1 MTDSPDDPRAPQP
14 RPGGQPASGVQP
26 APDPWAP
33 PRPQQP
39 EAPAWWAVTPEPEPV
54 PAPHEVLGHDTVAM
68 GATGGAVPVTGLDA
82 GEDPG
87 PALEPDPTDGYDTLG
102 RPLTEQRPRR
112 TGGLV
117 FAGIV
122 LALMAGLVGG
132 LVGAWWAGR
141 DTALTEPGA
150 SLGSV
155 PSGSLSRPPDSVA
168 GIAQRVLPVVV
179 SIDVRGTGGS
189 GGTGSGFIVR
199 ADGYIV
205 TNNHVVSG
213 AAGGGTITVH
223 FNDGS
228 TASGRIVGRSPAYD
242 LAVLKVGRTGLPIAT
257 LGDSDDVV
265 VGDQCIAVGSPLGLA
280 GTVTTG
286 IISATHRPVTT
297 GANDGS
303 EPSYLSALQTDA
315 AINPGN
321 SGGPLVDG
329 QGRVIGVNSAIATLG
344 TTGTEQSG
352 SIGLGFSIP
361 VNQARRVAEQLIQ
374 RGYATYP
381 VVGAGLDPTYDGDGV
396 RIARVASGGGADNAG
411 LQVGDVVVSVD
422 GKPVTAP
429 EQLIVAIR
437 SKEPRDT
444 VEIGYQRGGA
454 GSATTTVTVTLGEAR
469 G

>member
-1 MTDSPDDPRAPQP
+1 MTNTPDDP
-14 RPGGQPASGVQP
+14 PAL
-26 APDPWAP
+26 DPWAP
-33 PRPQQP
+33 PRPRQAEP
-39 EAPAWWAVTPEPEPV
+39 PAWWLPQ
-54 PAPHEVLGHDTVAM
+54 
-68 GATGGAVPVTGLDA
+68 
-82 GEDPG
+82 
-87 PALEPDPTDGYDTLG
+87 PDPTADAGPAPAGPDVLEAHSGTGEHAPDPTAGYDTLG
-102 RPLTEQRPRR
+102 QPIAGQPPRR
-112 TGGLV
+112 TGVLV
-117 FAGIV
+117 FAAII
-122 LALMAGLVGG
+122 LALVAGLLGG
-132 LVGAWWAGR
+132 VAGAWWANR
-141 DTALTEPGA
+141 DTPLTEPGA

-155 PSGSLSRPPDSVA
+155 PSGSLARPPESVA

-179 SIDVRGTGGS
+179 SIDVRGNTGD

-199 ADGYIV
+199 ADGYII
-205 TNNHVVSG
+205 TNNHVVADAS
-213 AAGGGTITVH
+213 GGGTITVH

-242 LAVLKVGRTGLPIAT
+242 LAVVKVARTGLPIAT

-265 VGDQCIAVGSPLGLA
+265 VGDQCIAIGSPLGLA
-280 GTVTTG
+280 GTVTSG

-297 GANDGS
+297 GTSGGS
-303 EPSYLSALQTDA
+303 DPSYLSALQTDA

-344 TTGTEQSG
+344 TTGSAQSG

-381 VVGAGLDPTYDGDGV
+381 VVGAGLDPTFDGNGV
-396 RIARVASGGGADNAG
+396 RVARIAAGGGAEKAG
-411 LQVGDVVVSVD
+411 LQVGDIVVSVD

-437 SKEPRDT
+437 SKQPGDT
-444 VEIGYQRGGA
+444 VRLGYQRGGA
-454 GSATTTVTVTLGEAR
+454 GSDTTMATVTLGEAR

>member
-1 MTDSPDDPRAPQP
+1 MSDEGPPH
-14 RPGGQPASGVQP
+14 
-26 APDPWAP
+26 DPWAP

-39 EAPAWWAVTPEPEPV
+39 APPAWWMPQAE
-54 PAPHEVLGHDTVAM
+54 PAPGSAADAGPGT
-68 GATGGAVPVTGLDA
+68 ATGPAGDLAAPDVLDPYGQA
-82 GEDPG
+82 
-87 PALEPDPTDGYDTLG
+87 AHEPDGDQAAGLDTLG
-102 RPLTEQRPRR
+102 RPVGEPRPRR

-117 FAGIV
+117 LAGIV
-122 LALMAGLVGG
+122 LALVAGLVGG
-132 LVGAWWAGR
+132 LVGAWWANR
-141 DTALTEPGA
+141 DTSLTEPGA

-155 PSGSLSRPPDSVA
+155 PAGSLSRPPDSVA

-179 SIDVRGTGGS
+179 SIDVRGSNGN
-189 GGTGSGFIVR
+189 GGTGSGFVVR

-205 TNNHVVSG
+205 TNNHVVAD
-213 AAGGGTITVH
+213 AADGGTITVH

-228 TASGRIVGRSPAYD
+228 TADGRIVGRSPAYD
-242 LAVLKVGRTGLPIAT
+242 LAVVKVSRTGLPIAT

-280 GTVTTG
+280 GTVTSG

-297 GANDGS
+297 GAASGS

-344 TTGTEQSG
+344 TSGSEQSG

-381 VVGAGLDPTYDGDGV
+381 VVGAGLDPTYDGVGV
-396 RIARVASGGGADNAG
+396 RIARITAGGGAEKAG

-429 EQLIVAIR
+429 EELIVAIR
-437 SKEPRDT
+437 SKQPGDT
-444 VEIGYQRGGA
+444 IELGYRRGGT
-454 GSATTTVTVTLGEAR
+454 GSATSTATVTLGEQR